1 MKYET
6 LKVVKIKKNSNINPA
21 SRYTKTVHSNP
32 FPLIKVYVFFFV
44 LTECISPCSDENTTL
59 EVPHVALVPI
69 QTSSP
74 ERRITSQKEII
85 AGEERPKYLLIK
97 QLQEAQGM
105 CCIYVCDDCTG
116 LL

>member
-1 MKYET
+1 M
-6 LKVVKIKKNSNINPA
+6 
-21 SRYTKTVHSNP
+21 
-32 FPLIKVYVFFFV
+32 FFFFV
-44 LTECISPCSDENTTL
+44 LTECVSPCSDENTTL

-105 CCIYVCDDCTG
+105 CIFMCHDCFLQDYCNLIYSVFG
-116 LL
+116 ILLIQMMC